1 MHPKAALIKMTSGID
16 YKIMVSLH
24 YEFLSGSSGVV
35 IEKTI
40 LGIIYKSMFFS
51 SMCSYIGI
59 KHIKMSLNIPCK
71 AALIIKLFWA
81 LTTR

>member
-35 IEKTI
+35 IEKII
-40 LGIIYKSMFFS
+40 LGNVYIVFFPVCVLTLVS
-51 SMCSYIGI
+51 SI
-59 KHIKMSLNIPCK
+59 
-71 AALIIKLFWA
+71 
-81 LTTR
+81 